1 MYGPAAEV
9 EMKVKDIMTT
19 TVACCTPD
27 ATLQEV
33 ARAMCDFDCGEIP
46 VVDGRDTMRP
56 VGVITDRDIA
66 CRAVAANKNVATTT
80 VSECMTSPCVSIGP
94 DAGLDA
100 CCAVME
106 RYQIRR
112 VLVTDQEGRC
122 CGIVS
127 QADVANAASK
137 ENTANVVKAVS
148 KQRLTRPGAPAIIAD
163 HPSLKYRLKPAGNK
177 PPQHTAH

>member
-1 MYGPAAEV
+1 
-9 EMKVKDIMTT
+9 
-19 TVACCTPD
+19 
-27 ATLQEV
+27 
-33 ARAMCDFDCGEIP
+33 MCDFDCGEIP

-94 DAGLDA
+94 DASLDA

-127 QADVANAASK
+127 QADIANKRVPGQHGRRGEVGLAAEAHAPRRARDHRGASVA
-137 ENTANVVKAVS
+137 EV
-148 KQRLTRPGAPAIIAD
+148 PAE
-163 HPSLKYRLKPAGNK
+163 AGCK
-177 PPQHTAH
+177 PPVQTAH

>member
-1 MYGPAAEV
+1 
-9 EMKVKDIMTT
+9 MKVKDIMTT

-56 VGVITDRDIA
+56 VGVITDRDVA

-80 VSECMTSPCVSIGP
+80 VAECMTSPCVSIGP
-94 DAGLDA
+94 DASVEA

-127 QADVANAASK
+127 QADIAHSASK
-137 ENTANVVKAVS
+137 ESTADVVKQVS
-148 KQRLTRPGAPAIIAD
+148 RQKITRPGAPAIIAE
-163 HPSLKYRLKPAGNK
+163 HPSLKYRLKPASPK
-177 PPQHTAH
+177 QQTAAH